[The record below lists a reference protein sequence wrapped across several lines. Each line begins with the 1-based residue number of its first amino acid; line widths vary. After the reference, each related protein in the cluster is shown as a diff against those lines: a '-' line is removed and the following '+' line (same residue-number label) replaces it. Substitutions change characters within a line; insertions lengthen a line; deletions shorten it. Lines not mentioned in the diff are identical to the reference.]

1 MHRKPIS
8 KPPKYRVLVIEDDA
22 WIRTFMRDVL
32 SDEGYEVLEA
42 ADGRTGIRLVVECS
56 PNIVLLD
63 VAMPE
68 FTGVDV
74 LHHLSSNRRTRRLPV
89 GVMSAYPRV
98 LPANDE
104 SSVAGILIKPIYVG
118 TLLDGIRQIHAPEH
132 RSYRGR
138 HVLEMGQLR
147 VARNLILL

>member
-42 ADGRTGIRLVVECS
+42 ADGRTGIRLVAECS

-74 LHHLSSNRRTRRLPV
+74 LHHLRSNRRTRRLPV
-89 GVMSAYPRV
+89 VVMSAYPRV

-104 SSVAGILIKPIYVG
+104 SSVAGILIKPIHVG
-118 TLLDGIRQIHAPEH
+118 TLLEAIRQILAPED
-132 RSYRGR
+132 RSAPGR
-138 HVLEMGQLR
+138 PVLEKAQFS
-147 VARNLILL
+147 VAPTLSR